1 MKFFKFAVLALVFP
15 FCMLL
20 AQTDYRAEAA
30 TIKEKFAQAIKLY
43 VDGNNSEARKVTQEA
58 YFGHFENLEAGI
70 RINLSQKKSYAM
82 EKQFGDIRKAIKDE
96 KPLAEIQAMID
107 NLNREIDEVL
117 PVIESG
123 HRLVAEYQDGG
134 DGSTAPGSDGNS
146 APSGSGENAATSG
159 ATSPWMSVYTE
170 FKTELDNAKAA
181 FDKKDA
187 SALKA
192 ALNRAKFDIYR
203 NERLEEAVRKYVSS
217 QTDQSIQQII
227 GNLLRED
234 ADTDKSKFDEA
245 INALDNLA
253 LKAVNDLPQES
264 YSIAPQTA
272 LAQSDTSEDEGK
284 DFTPIVQNIKDKMAK
299 VLQLY
304 ESGKV
309 DDAIDESGNIYFDEY
324 EESGM
329 ENIVGAKN
337 TQLKLDTEASFN
349 KISALMR
356 AGASK
361 EQIVAAQNKLFD
373 QLTQSLELTKKSSN
387 WDLFLYA
394 FIIILREGFEALI
407 IVAAVIAL
415 LIKSGNSKHL
425 NIVYSALGVAVVLSI
440 ATAYGLNYIFGSEN
454 AGQTREVMEGAVMLI
469 AVVLL
474 FYVGFWLLS
483 NASSKKW
490 SAYIQGQI
498 SNSLSSGDS
507 KMLWWTVFLAVY
519 REGAETVLFYLAL
532 LFDAKS
538 PAATSMVAAGFVA
551 GLAAL
556 IIVYI
561 VIKKFS
567 LKIAIKPFFIATSV
581 IIFYMSVVFVGKGV
595 MELVEGKVFVPTV
608 IDGLPTITWIGF
620 YPYVQSLVPQAVM
633 IVLLIAGILILK
645 NKQKNN
651 S

>member
-43 VDGNNSEARKVTQEA
+43 VDGNNSEARKITQEA

-146 APSGSGENAATSG
+146 ASSGSGENATISG

-181 FDKKDA
+181 FDKKDVT
-187 SALKA
+187 ALKA

-272 LAQSDTSEDEGK
+272 LAQSEASDEGK
-284 DFTPIVQNIKDKMAK
+284 DFAPIVQNIKDKMAN
-299 VLQLY
+299 VLKLY
-304 ESGKV
+304 ESGKI

-361 EQIVAAQNKLFD
+361 EQIVAAQNVLFD

-394 FIIILREGFEALI
+394 LIIILREGFEALI

-483 NASSKKW
+483 NANSKKW
-490 SAYIQGQI
+490 TAYIQGQI
-498 SNSLSSGDS
+498 SSSLSSGDS

-532 LFDAKS
+532 LFDAKT

-551 GLAAL
+551 GLVAL
-556 IIVYI
+556 IVVYVI
-561 VIKKFS
+561 IKKFS

-645 NKQKNN
+645 NKQKNK

>member
-1 MKFFKFAVLALVFP
+1 
-15 FCMLL
+15 
-20 AQTDYRAEAA
+20 
-30 TIKEKFAQAIKLY
+30 
-43 VDGNNSEARKVTQEA
+43 
-58 YFGHFENLEAGI
+58 
-70 RINLSQKKSYAM
+70 M
-82 EKQFGDIRKAIKDE
+82 EKQFGDIRKAIKAE
-96 KPLAEIQAMID
+96 KPLNEIQAMID

-134 DGSTAPGSDGNS
+134 DGSTS
-146 APSGSGENAATSG
+146 APASGGDSAASGT
-159 ATSPWMSVYTE
+159 TSPWMSVYTE

-181 FDKKDA
+181 FDKKDTA
-187 SALKA
+187 ALKA

-394 FIIILREGFEALI
+394 LTIILREGFEALI
-407 IVAAVIAL
+407 IVAAVISL
-415 LIKSGNSKHL
+415 LVKSGNSKHL

-440 ATAYGLNYIFGSEN
+440 ATAYGLNHIFGSEN

-498 SNSLSSGDS
+498 SSSLSSGDS

-519 REGAETVLFYLAL
+519 REGAETVLFYLTL
-532 LFDAKS
+532 LFDANKN

-551 GLAAL
+551 GLVAL
-556 IIVYI
+556 IVIYVI
-561 VIKKFS
+561 IKKFS
-567 LKIAIKPFFIATSV
+567 LKIAIKPFFIATSI
-581 IIFYMSVVFVGKGV
+581 IIFYMSVVFAGKGV

-608 IDGLPTITWIGF
+608 IKGLPTITWIGF
-620 YPYVQSLVPQAVM
+620 YPYVESLVPQAVM
-633 IVLLIAGILILK
+633 IVLLIVGILILK
-645 NKQKNN
+645 NKQKNK

>member
-1 MKFFKFAVLALVFP
+1 MKFFKFAILALIFP

-30 TIKEKFAQAIKLY
+30 AIKEKFAQAVKFY
-43 VDGNNSEARKVTQEA
+43 VDGNNSEARKITQEA

-70 RINLSQKKSYAM
+70 RINLSQKKSYDM
-82 EKQFGDIRKAIKDE
+82 EKQFGDIRKAIKAE
-96 KPLAEIQAMID
+96 KPLNEIQAMID

-134 DGSTAPGSDGNS
+134 DGSTSAPASGGNS
-146 APSGSGENAATSG
+146 AASGT
-159 ATSPWMSVYTE
+159 TSPWMSVYTE
-170 FKTELDNAKAA
+170 FKAELDNAKAA
-181 FDKKDA
+181 FDKKDTA
-187 SALKA
+187 ALKA

-272 LAQSDTSEDEGK
+272 LAQSDTSEDESK

>member
-1 MKFFKFAVLALVFP
+1 MKFFKFAVLALIFP
-15 FCMLL
+15 LAMLF
-20 AQTDYRAEAA
+20 ADTDYRAEAA

-43 VDGNNSEARKVTQEA
+43 VDGNNSEARKITQEA

-70 RINLSQKKSYAM
+70 RINLSQKKSYDM
-82 EKQFGDIRKAIKDE
+82 EKQFGDIRKAIKAE
-96 KPLAEIQAMID
+96 KPLNEIQAMID

-134 DGSTAPGSDGNS
+134 DGSTSAPASGGNS
-146 APSGSGENAATSG
+146 AASGTA
-159 ATSPWMSVYTE
+159 SPWMSVYTE

-181 FDKKDA
+181 FDKKDTA
-187 SALKA
+187 ALKA

-373 QLTQSLELTKKSSN
+373 QLTQSIELTKKSSN

-454 AGQTREVMEGAVMLI
+454 AGQTREVIEGAVMLI

-645 NKQKNN
+645 NKQKNK

>member
-1 MKFFKFAVLALVFP
+1 MKFFKFAVLALIFP
-15 FCMLL
+15 LAMLF
-20 AQTDYRAEAA
+20 ADTDYRAEAA

-43 VDGNNSEARKVTQEA
+43 VDGNNSEARKITQEA

-70 RINLSQKKSYAM
+70 RINLSQKKSYDM
-82 EKQFGDIRKAIKDE
+82 EKQFGDIRKAIKAE
-96 KPLAEIQAMID
+96 KPLNEIQAMID

-134 DGSTAPGSDGNS
+134 DGSTSAPASGGNS
-146 APSGSGENAATSG
+146 AASGT
-159 ATSPWMSVYTE
+159 TSPWMSVYTE
-170 FKTELDNAKAA
+170 FKAELDNAKAA
-181 FDKKDA
+181 FDKKDTA
-187 SALKA
+187 ALKA

-272 LAQSDTSEDEGK
+272 LAQGDTSEDEGK

-538 PAATSMVAAGFVA
+538 PAAISMVAAGFVA

-633 IVLLIAGILILK
+633 IVLLIVGILILK
-645 NKQKNN
+645 NKQKNK

>member
-1 MKFFKFAVLALVFP
+1 MKFFKFAVLALIFP
-15 FCMLL
+15 LAMLF
-20 AQTDYRAEAA
+20 ADTDYRAEAA

-43 VDGNNSEARKVTQEA
+43 VDGNNSEARKITQEA

-70 RINLSQKKSYAM
+70 RINLSQKKSYDM
-82 EKQFGDIRKAIKDE
+82 EKQFGDIRKAIKAE
-96 KPLAEIQAMID
+96 KPLNEIQAMID

-134 DGSTAPGSDGNS
+134 DGSTSAPASGGNS
-146 APSGSGENAATSG
+146 AASGT
-159 ATSPWMSVYTE
+159 TSPWMSVYTE

-181 FDKKDA
+181 FDKKDTA
-187 SALKA
+187 ALKA

-203 NERLEEAVRKYVSS
+203 NEHLEEAVRKYVSS

-227 GNLLRED
+227 GNLLRGD

-245 INALDNLA
+245 INALDNLT
-253 LKAVNDLPQES
+253 LKAVNDLPQKS

-329 ENIVGAKN
+329 ENIVGAKD

-633 IVLLIAGILILK
+633 IVLLIVGILILK
-645 NKQKNN
+645 NKQKNK

>member
-1 MKFFKFAVLALVFP
+1 MKFFKFAILALIFP

-30 TIKEKFAQAIKLY
+30 AIKEKFAQAVKFY
-43 VDGNNSEARKVTQEA
+43 VDGNNSEARKITQEA

-70 RINLSQKKSYAM
+70 RINLSQKKSYDM
-82 EKQFGDIRKAIKDE
+82 EKQFGDIRKAIKAE
-96 KPLAEIQAMID
+96 KPLNEIQAMID

-134 DGSTAPGSDGNS
+134 DGSTSAPASGGNS
-146 APSGSGENAATSG
+146 AASGT
-159 ATSPWMSVYTE
+159 TSPWMSVYTE
-170 FKTELDNAKAA
+170 FKAELDNAKAA

-187 SALKA
+187 AALKA

-203 NERLEEAVRKYVSS
+203 NEHLEEAVRKYVSS

-645 NKQKNN
+645 NKQKNK

>member
-1 MKFFKFAVLALVFP
+1 MKFFKFAVLALIFP
-15 FCMLL
+15 LAMLF
-20 AQTDYRAEAA
+20 ADTDYRAEAA

-43 VDGNNSEARKVTQEA
+43 VDGNNSEARKITQEA

-70 RINLSQKKSYAM
+70 RINLSQKKSYDM
-82 EKQFGDIRKAIKDE
+82 EKQFGDIRKAIKAE
-96 KPLAEIQAMID
+96 KPVSEIQAMID

-146 APSGSGENAATSG
+146 AASGT
-159 ATSPWMSVYTE
+159 TSPWMSVYTE

-181 FDKKDA
+181 FDKKDTA
-187 SALKA
+187 ALKA

-633 IVLLIAGILILK
+633 IVLLIVGILILK
-645 NKQKNN
+645 NKQKNK

>member
-1 MKFFKFAVLALVFP
+1 MKFFKFVVLALIFP
-15 FCMLL
+15 LAMLF
-20 AQTDYRAEAA
+20 ADTDYRAEAA

-43 VDGNNSEARKVTQEA
+43 VDGNNSEARKITQEA

-70 RINLSQKKSYAM
+70 RINLGQKKSYDM
-82 EKQFGDIRKAIKDE
+82 EKQFGDIRKAIKAE
-96 KPLAEIQAMID
+96 KPLNEIQAMID

-117 PVIESG
+117 PAIESG

-134 DGSTAPGSDGNS
+134 DGSTSAPTSGGNS
-146 APSGSGENAATSG
+146 AASGT
-159 ATSPWMSVYTE
+159 TSPWMSVYTE

-187 SALKA
+187 AALKA

-551 GLAAL
+551 GLVAL

-645 NKQKNN
+645 NKQKNK

>member
-1 MKFFKFAVLALVFP
+1 MKFFKFAVLALIFP
-15 FCMLL
+15 LAMLF
-20 AQTDYRAEAA
+20 ADTDYRAEAA

-43 VDGNNSEARKVTQEA
+43 VDGNNSEARKITQEA

-70 RINLSQKKSYAM
+70 RINLSQKKSYDM
-82 EKQFGDIRKAIKDE
+82 EKQFGDIRKAIKAE
-96 KPLAEIQAMID
+96 KPLNEIQAMID

-134 DGSTAPGSDGNS
+134 DGSTSAPASGGNS
-146 APSGSGENAATSG
+146 AASGT
-159 ATSPWMSVYTE
+159 TSPWMSVYTE

-187 SALKA
+187 AALKA

-253 LKAVNDLPQES
+253 SKAVNDLPQES

-299 VLQLY
+299 VLTLY

-633 IVLLIAGILILK
+633 IVLLIVGILILK
-645 NKQKNN
+645 NKQKNK

>member
-1 MKFFKFAVLALVFP
+1 MKFFKFAILALIFP

-30 TIKEKFAQAIKLY
+30 AIKEKFAQAVKFY
-43 VDGNNSEARKVTQEA
+43 VDGNNSEARKITQEA

-70 RINLSQKKSYAM
+70 RINLSQKKSYDM
-82 EKQFGDIRKAIKDE
+82 EKQFGDIRKAIKAE
-96 KPLAEIQAMID
+96 KPLNEIQAMID

-134 DGSTAPGSDGNS
+134 DGSTSAPASGGNS
-146 APSGSGENAATSG
+146 AASGT
-159 ATSPWMSVYTE
+159 TSPWMSVYTE
-170 FKTELDNAKAA
+170 FKAELDNAKAA
-181 FDKKDA
+181 FDKKDTA
-187 SALKA
+187 ALKA

-309 DDAIDESGNIYFDEY
+309 ADAIDESGNIYFDEY

-373 QLTQSLELTKKSSN
+373 QLTQSIELTKKSSN

-645 NKQKNN
+645 NKQKNK

>member
-1 MKFFKFAVLALVFP
+1 MKFFKFAVLALIFP
-15 FCMLL
+15 LAMLF
-20 AQTDYRAEAA
+20 ADTDYRAEAA

-43 VDGNNSEARKVTQEA
+43 VDGNNSEARKITQEA

-70 RINLSQKKSYAM
+70 RINLGQKKSYDM
-82 EKQFGDIRKAIKDE
+82 EKQFGDIRKAIKAE
-96 KPLAEIQAMID
+96 KPLNEIQAMID

-117 PVIESG
+117 PAIESG

-134 DGSTAPGSDGNS
+134 DGSTSAPTSGGNS
-146 APSGSGENAATSG
+146 AASGT
-159 ATSPWMSVYTE
+159 TSPWMSVYAE

-187 SALKA
+187 AALKA

-299 VLQLY
+299 VLALY

-329 ENIVGAKN
+329 ENIVGAKD

-633 IVLLIAGILILK
+633 IVLLIVGILILK
-645 NKQKNN
+645 NKQKNK

>member
-1 MKFFKFAVLALVFP
+1 MKFFKFAVLALIFP
-15 FCMLL
+15 LAMLF
-20 AQTDYRAEAA
+20 ADTDYRAEAA
-30 TIKEKFAQAIKLY
+30 AIKEKFAQAVKFY
-43 VDGNNSEARKVTQEA
+43 VDGNNSEARKITQEA

-70 RINLSQKKSYAM
+70 RINLSQKKSYDM
-82 EKQFGDIRKAIKDE
+82 EKQFGDIRKAIKAE
-96 KPLAEIQAMID
+96 KPLNEIQAMID

-134 DGSTAPGSDGNS
+134 DGSTSAPTSGGNS
-146 APSGSGENAATSG
+146 AASGT
-159 ATSPWMSVYTE
+159 TSPWMSVYTE

-181 FDKKDA
+181 FDKKDTA
-187 SALKA
+187 ALKA

-272 LAQSDTSEDEGK
+272 LAQSDTSEDESK

-394 FIIILREGFEALI
+394 LIIILREGFEALI

-483 NASSKKW
+483 NANSKKW
-490 SAYIQGQI
+490 TAYIQGQI
-498 SNSLSSGDS
+498 SSSLSSGDS

-532 LFDAKS
+532 LFDAKT

-551 GLAAL
+551 GLVAL
-556 IIVYI
+556 IVVYVI
-561 VIKKFS
+561 IKKFS

>member
-1 MKFFKFAVLALVFP
+1 MKFFKFAVLALIFP
-15 FCMLL
+15 LAMLF
-20 AQTDYRAEAA
+20 ADTDYRAEAA

-43 VDGNNSEARKVTQEA
+43 VDGNNSEARKITQEA

-70 RINLSQKKSYAM
+70 RINLSQKKSYDM
-82 EKQFGDIRKAIKDE
+82 EKQFGDIRKAIKAE
-96 KPLAEIQAMID
+96 KPVSEIQAMID

-134 DGSTAPGSDGNS
+134 DGSTSAPASGGNS
-146 APSGSGENAATSG
+146 AASGT
-159 ATSPWMSVYTE
+159 TSPWMSVYTE

-187 SALKA
+187 AALKA

-203 NERLEEAVRKYVSS
+203 NEHLEEAVRKYVSS

-633 IVLLIAGILILK
+633 IVLLIVGILILK
-645 NKQKNN
+645 NKQKNK

>member
-1 MKFFKFAVLALVFP
+1 MKFFKFAVLALIFP
-15 FCMLL
+15 LAMLF
-20 AQTDYRAEAA
+20 ADTDYRAEAA

-43 VDGNNSEARKVTQEA
+43 VDGNNSEARKITQEA

-70 RINLSQKKSYAM
+70 RINLGQKKSYDM
-82 EKQFGDIRKAIKDE
+82 EKQFGDIRKAIKAE
-96 KPLAEIQAMID
+96 KPLNEIQAMID

-117 PVIESG
+117 PAIESG

-134 DGSTAPGSDGNS
+134 DGSTSAPASGGNS
-146 APSGSGENAATSG
+146 AASGT
-159 ATSPWMSVYTE
+159 TSPWMSVYTE

-181 FDKKDA
+181 FDKKDTA
-187 SALKA
+187 ALKA

-284 DFTPIVQNIKDKMAK
+284 DFTPVVQNIKDKMAK
-299 VLQLY
+299 VLALY

-633 IVLLIAGILILK
+633 IVLLIVGILILK
-645 NKQKNN
+645 NKQKNK

>member
-1 MKFFKFAVLALVFP
+1 MKFFKFVVLALIFP
-15 FCMLL
+15 LAMLF
-20 AQTDYRAEAA
+20 ADTDYRAEAA

-43 VDGNNSEARKVTQEA
+43 VDGNNSEARKITQEA

-70 RINLSQKKSYAM
+70 RINLGQKKSYDM
-82 EKQFGDIRKAIKDE
+82 EKQFGDIRKAIKAE
-96 KPLAEIQAMID
+96 KPLNEIQAMID

-117 PVIESG
+117 PAIESG

-134 DGSTAPGSDGNS
+134 DGSTSAPASGGNS
-146 APSGSGENAATSG
+146 AASGT
-159 ATSPWMSVYTE
+159 TSPWMSVYTE

-181 FDKKDA
+181 FDKKDTA
-187 SALKA
+187 ALKA

-633 IVLLIAGILILK
+633 IVLLIVGILILK
-645 NKQKNN
+645 NKQKNK

>member
-1 MKFFKFAVLALVFP
+1 MKFFKFAVLALIFP
-15 FCMLL
+15 LAMLF
-20 AQTDYRAEAA
+20 ADTDYRAEAA

-43 VDGNNSEARKVTQEA
+43 VDGNNSEARKITQEA

-70 RINLSQKKSYAM
+70 RINLGQKKSYDM
-82 EKQFGDIRKAIKDE
+82 EKQFGDIRKAIKAE
-96 KPLAEIQAMID
+96 KPLNEIQAMID

-117 PVIESG
+117 PAIESG

-134 DGSTAPGSDGNS
+134 DGSTSAPTSGGNS
-146 APSGSGENAATSG
+146 AASGT
-159 ATSPWMSVYTE
+159 TSPWMSVYTE

-187 SALKA
+187 AALKA

-329 ENIVGAKN
+329 ENIVGAKD

-490 SAYIQGQI
+490 TAYIQGQI
-498 SNSLSSGDS
+498 SSSLSSGDS

-532 LFDAKS
+532 LFDAKT

-633 IVLLIAGILILK
+633 IVLLIVGILILK
-645 NKQKNN
+645 NKQKNK

>member
-1 MKFFKFAVLALVFP
+1 MKFFKFAILALIFP

-30 TIKEKFAQAIKLY
+30 AIKEKFAQAVKFY
-43 VDGNNSEARKVTQEA
+43 VDGNNSEARKITQEA

-70 RINLSQKKSYAM
+70 RINLSQKKSYDM
-82 EKQFGDIRKAIKDE
+82 EKQFGDIRKAIKAE
-96 KPLAEIQAMID
+96 KPLNEIQAMID

-117 PVIESG
+117 PAIESG

-134 DGSTAPGSDGNS
+134 DGSTSAPASGGNS
-146 APSGSGENAATSG
+146 AASGT
-159 ATSPWMSVYTE
+159 TSPWMSVYTE

-181 FDKKDA
+181 FDKKDTA
-187 SALKA
+187 ALKA

-633 IVLLIAGILILK
+633 IVLLIVGILILK
-645 NKQKNN
+645 NKQKNK

>member
-1 MKFFKFAVLALVFP
+1 MKFFKFAVLALIFP
-15 FCMLL
+15 LAMLF
-20 AQTDYRAEAA
+20 ADTDYRAEAA

-43 VDGNNSEARKVTQEA
+43 VDGNNSEARKITQEA

-70 RINLSQKKSYAM
+70 RINLGQKKSYDM
-82 EKQFGDIRKAIKDE
+82 EKQFGDIRKAIKAE
-96 KPLAEIQAMID
+96 KPLNEIQAMID

-117 PVIESG
+117 PAIESG

-134 DGSTAPGSDGNS
+134 DGSTSAPASGGNS
-146 APSGSGENAATSG
+146 AASGT
-159 ATSPWMSVYTE
+159 TSPWMSVYTE

-181 FDKKDA
+181 FDKKDTA
-187 SALKA
+187 ALKA

-234 ADTDKSKFDEA
+234 SDTDKSKFDEA
-245 INALDNLA
+245 INALDNLT

-633 IVLLIAGILILK
+633 IVLLIVGILILK
-645 NKQKNN
+645 NKQKNK

>member
-1 MKFFKFAVLALVFP
+1 MKFFKFAILALIFP

-30 TIKEKFAQAIKLY
+30 AIKEKFAQAVKFY
-43 VDGNNSEARKVTQEA
+43 VDGNNSEARKITQEA

-70 RINLSQKKSYAM
+70 RINLSQKKSYDM
-82 EKQFGDIRKAIKDE
+82 EKQFGDIRKAIKAE
-96 KPLAEIQAMID
+96 KPLNEIQAMID

-134 DGSTAPGSDGNS
+134 DGSTSAPTSGGNS
-146 APSGSGENAATSG
+146 AASGT
-159 ATSPWMSVYTE
+159 TSPWMSVYTE

-187 SALKA
+187 AALKA

-633 IVLLIAGILILK
+633 IVLLIVGILILK
-645 NKQKNN
+645 NKQKNK

>member
-1 MKFFKFAVLALVFP
+1 MKFFKFAVLALIFP
-15 FCMLL
+15 LAMLF
-20 AQTDYRAEAA
+20 ADTDYRAEAA

-43 VDGNNSEARKVTQEA
+43 VDGNNSEARKITQEA

-70 RINLSQKKSYAM
+70 RINLGQKKSYDM
-82 EKQFGDIRKAIKDE
+82 EKQFGDIRKAIKAE
-96 KPLAEIQAMID
+96 KPLNEIQAMID

-117 PVIESG
+117 PAIESG

-134 DGSTAPGSDGNS
+134 DGSTSAPASGGNS
-146 APSGSGENAATSG
+146 AASGT
-159 ATSPWMSVYTE
+159 TSPWMSVYTE

-187 SALKA
+187 AALKA

-373 QLTQSLELTKKSSN
+373 QLTQSIELTKKSSN

-633 IVLLIAGILILK
+633 IVLLIVGILILK
-645 NKQKNN
+645 NKQKNK

>member
-1 MKFFKFAVLALVFP
+1 MKFFKFAILALIFP
-15 FCMLL
+15 LAMLF
-20 AQTDYRAEAA
+20 ADTDYRAEAA

-43 VDGNNSEARKVTQEA
+43 VDGNNSEARKITQEA

-70 RINLSQKKSYAM
+70 RINLGQKKSYDM
-82 EKQFGDIRKAIKDE
+82 EKQFGDIRKAIKAE
-96 KPLAEIQAMID
+96 KPLNEIQAMID

-117 PVIESG
+117 PAIESG

-134 DGSTAPGSDGNS
+134 DGSTSAPTSGGNS
-146 APSGSGENAATSG
+146 AASGTP
-159 ATSPWMSVYTE
+159 SPWMSVYTE

-181 FDKKDA
+181 FDKKDTA
-187 SALKA
+187 ALKA

-633 IVLLIAGILILK
+633 IVLLIVGILILK
-645 NKQKNN
+645 NKQKNK

>member
-1 MKFFKFAVLALVFP
+1 MKFFKFAVLALIFP
-15 FCMLL
+15 LAMLF
-20 AQTDYRAEAA
+20 ADTDYRAEAA

-43 VDGNNSEARKVTQEA
+43 VDGNNSEARKITQEA

-70 RINLSQKKSYAM
+70 RINLGQKKSYDM
-82 EKQFGDIRKAIKDE
+82 EKQFGDIRKAIKAE
-96 KPLAEIQAMID
+96 KPLNEIQAMID

-117 PVIESG
+117 PAIESG

-134 DGSTAPGSDGNS
+134 DGSTSAPTSGGNS
-146 APSGSGENAATSG
+146 AASGT
-159 ATSPWMSVYTE
+159 TSPWMSVYTE

-181 FDKKDA
+181 FDKKDTA
-187 SALKA
+187 ALKA

-633 IVLLIAGILILK
+633 IVLLIVGILILK
-645 NKQKNN
+645 NKQKNK

>member
-1 MKFFKFAVLALVFP
+1 MKFFKFAVLALIFP
-15 FCMLL
+15 LAMLF
-20 AQTDYRAEAA
+20 ADTDYRAEAA

-43 VDGNNSEARKVTQEA
+43 VDGNNSEARKITQEA

-70 RINLSQKKSYAM
+70 RINLGQKKSYDM
-82 EKQFGDIRKAIKDE
+82 EKQFGDIRKAIKAE
-96 KPLAEIQAMID
+96 KPLNEIQAMID

-117 PVIESG
+117 PAIESG

-134 DGSTAPGSDGNS
+134 DGSTSAPASGGNS
-146 APSGSGENAATSG
+146 AASGT
-159 ATSPWMSVYTE
+159 TSPWMSVYTE
-170 FKTELDNAKAA
+170 FKTELDNAKDA
-181 FDKKDA
+181 FDKKDTA
-187 SALKA
+187 ALKA

-234 ADTDKSKFDEA
+234 SDTDKSKFDEA

-304 ESGKV
+304 ESSKV

-633 IVLLIAGILILK
+633 IVLLIVGILILK
-645 NKQKNN
+645 NKQKNK

>member
-1 MKFFKFAVLALVFP
+1 MKFFKFAVLALIFP
-15 FCMLL
+15 LAMLF
-20 AQTDYRAEAA
+20 ADTDYRAEAA
-30 TIKEKFAQAIKLY
+30 AIKEKFAQAVKFY
-43 VDGNNSEARKVTQEA
+43 VDGNNSEARKITQEA

-70 RINLSQKKSYAM
+70 RINLSQKKSYDM
-82 EKQFGDIRKAIKDE
+82 EKQFGDIRKAIKAE
-96 KPLAEIQAMID
+96 KPLNEIQAMID

-134 DGSTAPGSDGNS
+134 DGSTSAPTSGGNS
-146 APSGSGENAATSG
+146 AASGT
-159 ATSPWMSVYTE
+159 TSPWMSVYTE

-181 FDKKDA
+181 FDKKDTA
-187 SALKA
+187 ALKA

-633 IVLLIAGILILK
+633 IVLLIVGILILK
-645 NKQKNN
+645 NKQKNK

>member
-1 MKFFKFAVLALVFP
+1 MKFFKFAILALIFP

-30 TIKEKFAQAIKLY
+30 AIKEKFAQAIKFY
-43 VDGNNSEARKVTQEA
+43 VDGNNSEARKITQEA

-70 RINLSQKKSYAM
+70 RINLSQKKSYDM
-82 EKQFGDIRKAIKDE
+82 EKQFGDIRKAIKAE
-96 KPLAEIQAMID
+96 KPLNEIQAMID

-134 DGSTAPGSDGNS
+134 DGSTSAPTSGGNS
-146 APSGSGENAATSG
+146 AASGT
-159 ATSPWMSVYTE
+159 TSPWMSVYTE

-187 SALKA
+187 AALKA

-329 ENIVGAKN
+329 ENIVGAKD

-474 FYVGFWLLS
+474 FYVGFWILS

-633 IVLLIAGILILK
+633 IVLLIVGILILK
-645 NKQKNN
+645 NKQKNK

>member
-1 MKFFKFAVLALVFP
+1 MKFFKFAVLALIFP
-15 FCMLL
+15 LAMLF
-20 AQTDYRAEAA
+20 ADTDYRAEAA

-43 VDGNNSEARKVTQEA
+43 VDGNNSEARKITQEA

-70 RINLSQKKSYAM
+70 RINLGQKKSYDM
-82 EKQFGDIRKAIKDE
+82 EKQFGDIRKAIKAE
-96 KPLAEIQAMID
+96 KPLNEIQAMID

-134 DGSTAPGSDGNS
+134 DGSTSAPTSGGNS
-146 APSGSGENAATSG
+146 AASGT
-159 ATSPWMSVYTE
+159 TSPWMSVYTE

-187 SALKA
+187 AALKA

-299 VLQLY
+299 VLALY

-633 IVLLIAGILILK
+633 IVLLITGILILK
-645 NKQKNN
+645 NKQKNK

>member
-1 MKFFKFAVLALVFP
+1 MKFFKFAILALIFP

-30 TIKEKFAQAIKLY
+30 AIKEKFAQAIKFY
-43 VDGNNSEARKVTQEA
+43 VDGNNSEARKITQEA

-70 RINLSQKKSYAM
+70 RINLSQKKSYDM
-82 EKQFGDIRKAIKDE
+82 EKQFGDIRKAIKAE
-96 KPLAEIQAMID
+96 KPLNEIQAMID

-134 DGSTAPGSDGNS
+134 DGSTSAPTSGGNS
-146 APSGSGENAATSG
+146 AASGT
-159 ATSPWMSVYTE
+159 TSPWMSVYTE

-187 SALKA
+187 AALKA

-329 ENIVGAKN
+329 ENIVGAKD

-633 IVLLIAGILILK
+633 IVLLIVGILILK
-645 NKQKNN
+645 NKQKNK

>member
-1 MKFFKFAVLALVFP
+1 MKFFKFAVLALIFP
-15 FCMLL
+15 LAMLF
-20 AQTDYRAEAA
+20 ADTDYRAEAA

-43 VDGNNSEARKVTQEA
+43 VDGNNSEARKITQEA

-70 RINLSQKKSYAM
+70 RINLGQKKSYDM
-82 EKQFGDIRKAIKDE
+82 EKQFGDIRKAIKAE
-96 KPLAEIQAMID
+96 KPLNEIQAMID

-117 PVIESG
+117 PAIESG

-134 DGSTAPGSDGNS
+134 DGSTSAPASGGNS
-146 APSGSGENAATSG
+146 AASGT
-159 ATSPWMSVYTE
+159 TSPWMSVYTE

-181 FDKKDA
+181 FDKKDTA
-187 SALKA
+187 ALKA

-299 VLQLY
+299 VLALY

-633 IVLLIAGILILK
+633 IVLLIVGILILK
-645 NKQKNN
+645 NKQKNK

>member
-1 MKFFKFAVLALVFP
+1 MKFFKFAILALIFP

-30 TIKEKFAQAIKLY
+30 AIKEKFAQAVKFY
-43 VDGNNSEARKVTQEA
+43 VDGNNSEARKITQEA

-70 RINLSQKKSYAM
+70 RINLSQKKSYDM
-82 EKQFGDIRKAIKDE
+82 EKQFGDIRKAIKAE
-96 KPLAEIQAMID
+96 KPLNEIQAMID

-134 DGSTAPGSDGNS
+134 DGSTSVPASGGNS
-146 APSGSGENAATSG
+146 AASGT
-159 ATSPWMSVYTE
+159 TSPWMSVYTE

-181 FDKKDA
+181 FDKKDTA
-187 SALKA
+187 ALKA

-373 QLTQSLELTKKSSN
+373 QLTQSIELTKKSSN

-633 IVLLIAGILILK
+633 IVLLIVGILILK
-645 NKQKNN
+645 NKQKNK

>member
-1 MKFFKFAVLALVFP
+1 MKFFKFAVLALIFP
-15 FCMLL
+15 LAMLF
-20 AQTDYRAEAA
+20 ADTDYRAEAA

-43 VDGNNSEARKVTQEA
+43 VDGNNSEARKITQEA

-70 RINLSQKKSYAM
+70 RINLSQKKSYDM
-82 EKQFGDIRKAIKDE
+82 EKQFGDIRKAIKAE
-96 KPLAEIQAMID
+96 KPLNEIQAMID

-134 DGSTAPGSDGNS
+134 DGSTSAPTSGGNS
-146 APSGSGENAATSG
+146 AASGT
-159 ATSPWMSVYTE
+159 TSPWMSVYTE

-181 FDKKDA
+181 FDKKDTA
-187 SALKA
+187 ALKA

-373 QLTQSLELTKKSSN
+373 QLTQSIELTKKSSN

-633 IVLLIAGILILK
+633 IVLLIVGILILK
-645 NKQKNN
+645 NKQKNK

>member
-1 MKFFKFAVLALVFP
+1 MKFFKFAVLALIFP
-15 FCMLL
+15 LAMLF
-20 AQTDYRAEAA
+20 ADTDYRAEAA

-43 VDGNNSEARKVTQEA
+43 VDGNNSEARKITQEA

-70 RINLSQKKSYAM
+70 RINLSQKKSYDM
-82 EKQFGDIRKAIKDE
+82 EKQFGDIRKAIKAE
-96 KPLAEIQAMID
+96 KPLNEIQAMID

-134 DGSTAPGSDGNS
+134 DGSTSAPASGGNS
-146 APSGSGENAATSG
+146 AASGT
-159 ATSPWMSVYTE
+159 TSPWMSVYTE
-170 FKTELDNAKAA
+170 FKAELDNAKAA
-181 FDKKDA
+181 FDKKDTA
-187 SALKA
+187 ALKA

-373 QLTQSLELTKKSSN
+373 QLTQSIELTKKSSN

-633 IVLLIAGILILK
+633 IVLLIVGILILK
-645 NKQKNN
+645 NKQKNK

>member
-1 MKFFKFAVLALVFP
+1 MKFFKFAVLALIFP
-15 FCMLL
+15 LAMLF
-20 AQTDYRAEAA
+20 ADTDYRAEAA

-43 VDGNNSEARKVTQEA
+43 VDGNNSEARKITQEA

-70 RINLSQKKSYAM
+70 RINLSQKKSYDM
-82 EKQFGDIRKAIKDE
+82 EKQFGDIRKAIKAE
-96 KPLAEIQAMID
+96 KPLNEIQAMID

-134 DGSTAPGSDGNS
+134 DGSTSAPASGGNS
-146 APSGSGENAATSG
+146 AASGT
-159 ATSPWMSVYTE
+159 TSPWMSVYTE

-181 FDKKDA
+181 FDKKDTA
-187 SALKA
+187 ALKA

-329 ENIVGAKN
+329 ENIVGAKD

-538 PAATSMVAAGFVA
+538 PAATSMVVAGFVA

-633 IVLLIAGILILK
+633 IVLLIVGILILK
-645 NKQKNN
+645 NKQKNK

>member
-1 MKFFKFAVLALVFP
+1 MKFFKFAVLALIFP
-15 FCMLL
+15 LAMLF
-20 AQTDYRAEAA
+20 ADTDYRAEAA

-43 VDGNNSEARKVTQEA
+43 VDGNNSEARKITQEA

-70 RINLSQKKSYAM
+70 RINLGQKKSYDM
-82 EKQFGDIRKAIKDE
+82 EKQFGDIRKAIKAE
-96 KPLAEIQAMID
+96 KPLNEIQAMID

-117 PVIESG
+117 PAIESG

-134 DGSTAPGSDGNS
+134 DGSTSAPASGGNS
-146 APSGSGENAATSG
+146 AASGT
-159 ATSPWMSVYTE
+159 TSPWMSVYTE

-181 FDKKDA
+181 FDKKDTA
-187 SALKA
+187 ALKA

-490 SAYIQGQI
+490 TAYIQGQI
-498 SNSLSSGDS
+498 SSSLSSGDS

-532 LFDAKS
+532 LFDAKT

-561 VIKKFS
+561 VIKEFS

-645 NKQKNN
+645 NKQKNK

>member
-1 MKFFKFAVLALVFP
+1 MKFFKFAVLALIFP
-15 FCMLL
+15 LAMLF
-20 AQTDYRAEAA
+20 ADTDYRAEAA

-43 VDGNNSEARKVTQEA
+43 VDGNNSEARKITQEA

-70 RINLSQKKSYAM
+70 RINLGQKKSYDM
-82 EKQFGDIRKAIKDE
+82 EKQFGDIRKAIKAE
-96 KPLAEIQAMID
+96 KPLNEIQAMID

-117 PVIESG
+117 PAIESG

-134 DGSTAPGSDGNS
+134 DGSTSAPASGGNS
-146 APSGSGENAATSG
+146 AASGT
-159 ATSPWMSVYTE
+159 TSPWMSVYTE

-187 SALKA
+187 AALKA

-234 ADTDKSKFDEA
+234 EDTDKSKFDEA

-633 IVLLIAGILILK
+633 IVLLIVGILILK
-645 NKQKNN
+645 NKQKNK

>member
-1 MKFFKFAVLALVFP
+1 MKFFKFAVLALIFP
-15 FCMLL
+15 LAMLF
-20 AQTDYRAEAA
+20 ADTDYRAEAA

-43 VDGNNSEARKVTQEA
+43 VDGNNSEARKITQEA

-70 RINLSQKKSYAM
+70 RINLSQKKSYDM
-82 EKQFGDIRKAIKDE
+82 EKQFGDIRKAIKAE
-96 KPLAEIQAMID
+96 KPLNEIQAMID

-134 DGSTAPGSDGNS
+134 DGSTSAPASGGNS
-146 APSGSGENAATSG
+146 AASGT
-159 ATSPWMSVYTE
+159 TSPWMSVYTE

-181 FDKKDA
+181 FDKKDTA
-187 SALKA
+187 ALKA

-245 INALDNLA
+245 INTLDNLA

-373 QLTQSLELTKKSSN
+373 QLTQSIELTKKSSN

-633 IVLLIAGILILK
+633 IVLLIVGILILK
-645 NKQKNN
+645 NKQKNK

>member
-1 MKFFKFAVLALVFP
+1 MKFFKFAVLALIFP
-15 FCMLL
+15 LAMLF
-20 AQTDYRAEAA
+20 ADTDYRAEAA

-43 VDGNNSEARKVTQEA
+43 VDGNNSEARKITQEA

-70 RINLSQKKSYAM
+70 RINLGQKKSYDM
-82 EKQFGDIRKAIKDE
+82 EKQFGDIRKAIKAE
-96 KPLAEIQAMID
+96 KPLNEIQAMID

-134 DGSTAPGSDGNS
+134 DGSTSAPTSGGNS
-146 APSGSGENAATSG
+146 AASGT
-159 ATSPWMSVYTE
+159 TSPWMSVYTE
-170 FKTELDNAKAA
+170 FKAELDNAKAA
-181 FDKKDA
+181 FDKKDTA
-187 SALKA
+187 ALKA

-373 QLTQSLELTKKSSN
+373 QLTQSIELTKKSSN

-633 IVLLIAGILILK
+633 IVLLIVGILILK
-645 NKQKNN
+645 NKQKNK